1 MRVSNIVLMALTTEI
16 ARQPVPAAR
25 IRDGDERS
33 GETVRRYVRVAYQS
47 LAVFR
52 FVSFAMGAGLLYALH
67 PEEPPGLALV
77 LMMLAVGLISI
88 LWVAYRFDPPRYR
101 QGVRRALVGIDVTL
115 ALALVLMSDGL
126 DSPFLISSLSPTLTA
141 GLIMGPRTALGV
153 AAASAAS
160 VTAAHIASGF
170 WAGPYPRL
178 LTGNYLAFSLLYA
191 AICLIIAY
199 LPFVANLNWHL
210 RLRADSREVERQRLR
225 REVQD
230 NVAQTLAFLT
240 LKMRRAEE
248 KGASSGSPLTA
259 RDIEDIGG
267 AVQDVYLRVR
277 DYLDG
282 SDQEYIEAPLAQTLS
297 ALAERWGD
305 DTGLDATVALSGEEG
320 RVPPNIKFQ
329 LLQIAREALANVA
342 KHAGGSGA
350 TLELASTP
358 SEIRM
363 RIKDDGSG
371 LAAHAPRGHGM
382 DIMRQRAALVGAS
395 LSVTSSPEEG
405 TGVIVTWP
413 RDAEMPTG

>member
-1 MRVSNIVLMALTTEI
+1 M
-16 ARQPVPAAR
+16 
-25 IRDGDERS
+25 
-33 GETVRRYVRVAYQS
+33 
-47 LAVFR
+47 
-52 FVSFAMGAGLLYALH
+52 
-67 PEEPPGLALV
+67 
-77 LMMLAVGLISI
+77 
-88 LWVAYRFDPPRYR
+88 
-101 QGVRRALVGIDVTL
+101 
-115 ALALVLMSDGL
+115 
-126 DSPFLISSLSPTLTA
+126 
-141 GLIMGPRTALGV
+141 
-153 AAASAAS
+153 
-160 VTAAHIASGF
+160 
-170 WAGPYPRL
+170 
-178 LTGNYLAFSLLYA
+178 
-191 AICLIIAY
+191 
-199 LPFVANLNWHL
+199 
-210 RLRADSREVERQRLR
+210 
-225 REVQD
+225 
-230 NVAQTLAFLT
+230 
-240 LKMRRAEE
+240 
-248 KGASSGSPLTA
+248 TA
-259 RDIEDIGG
+259 RT
-267 AVQDVYLRVR
+267 RSTSR
-277 DYLDG
+277 R
-282 SDQEYIEAPLAQTLS
+282 PLAQTLS